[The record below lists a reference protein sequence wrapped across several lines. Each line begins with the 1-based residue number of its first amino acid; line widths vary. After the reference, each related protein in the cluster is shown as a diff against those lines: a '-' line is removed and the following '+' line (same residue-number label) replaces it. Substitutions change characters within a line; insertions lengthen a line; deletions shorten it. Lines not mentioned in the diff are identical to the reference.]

1 MARKL
6 LHHLTEPSLMGG
18 SMMRWLLLSITL
30 AVAGALFAQ
39 RVEGPY
45 RLQPEDV
52 LGIRIDPGNIVHE
65 TQIAR
70 DGLISL
76 PLIGSMRA
84 AGLTI
89 TELEQAIANRF
100 IQMDIIRRPIVSVSI
115 RYLHRPKVSVL
126 GMVNRPGSYEFKD
139 GDRVLDALS
148 LAGNYIPERAK
159 LAEAWL
165 QRIDGTVIKLDLR
178 RLLEQGDMSLNYPL
192 QDGDTIFIPEDT
204 LNRYFVGGNVKR
216 PGLYTWRPGLTVLD
230 ALGQA
235 AWETE
240 RGALSRTFVVR
251 QKPDGTTERIQ
262 VDMVKLLNRA
272 DLSQNIELQPG
283 DVVFV
288 SETRTPDF
296 DKIYRALSLIWLA
309 RNLGVLRSLW
319 RP

>member
-1 MARKL
+1 
-6 LHHLTEPSLMGG
+6 
-18 SMMRWLLLSITL
+18 MRWLLLGITL
-30 AVAGALFAQ
+30 ALAGALFAQ

-45 RLQPEDV
+45 RLQPEDIIV
-52 LGIRIDPGNIVHE
+52 IRIDPGNIIHE
-65 TQIAR
+65 TLVGR
-70 DGLISL
+70 DGIISV
-76 PLIGSMRA
+76 PKIGYLRA

-89 TELEQAIANRF
+89 SELEQVIANRF
-100 IQMDIIRRPIVSVSI
+100 IQLDLLRQPSVSVSI

-159 LAEAWL
+159 LEDAWL

-178 RLLEQGDMSLNYPL
+178 QLLEKGDQSQNHTL

-204 LNRYFVGGNVKR
+204 LNRYFVGGSVKR
-216 PGLYTWRPGLTVLD
+216 PGLYIWRPGVTVLD

-235 AWETE
+235 SWETE

-262 VDMVKLLNRA
+262 VNMVKLLNQA
-272 DLSQNIELQPG
+272 DLSQNIALQPG

-288 SETRTPDF
+288 SETRTPNF
-296 DKIYRALSLIWLA
+296 DEVYRALSLIWLA

>member
-1 MARKL
+1 
-6 LHHLTEPSLMGG
+6 
-18 SMMRWLLLSITL
+18 MRWLLIGSTL
-30 AVAGALFAQ
+30 AMAGALFAQ

-52 LGIRIDPGNIVHE
+52 LTIRIDPGNILHE
-65 TQIAR
+65 TQIGR

-76 PLIGSMRA
+76 PYIGAMRA
-84 AGLTI
+84 SGLTI
-89 TELEQAIANRF
+89 TELEQRIADRF
-100 IQMDIIRRPIVSVSI
+100 IQLDIIRKPIVSVSI
-115 RYLHRPKVSVL
+115 RYLHRPKVSVT

-159 LAEAWL
+159 LEEAWL
-165 QRIDGTVIKLDLR
+165 QRLDGEVIQLNLR
-178 RLLEQGDMSLNYPL
+178 RLLEQGDLSLNYPL

-204 LNRYFVGGNVKR
+204 QNRYFVGGEVKR

-240 RGALSRTFVVR
+240 RGTLSRTFIIR
-251 QKPDGTTERIQ
+251 QKPDGSTERIQ
-262 VDMVKLLNRA
+262 VDMIKLLRQA
-272 DLSQNIELQPG
+272 DMSQNVALQPG

-288 SETRTPDF
+288 SETRTPDW
-296 DKIYRALSLIWLA
+296 DKIYRALSLVWLA

>member
-1 MARKL
+1 
-6 LHHLTEPSLMGG
+6 
-18 SMMRWLLLSITL
+18 
-30 AVAGALFAQ
+30 
-39 RVEGPY
+39 
-45 RLQPEDV
+45 
-52 LGIRIDPGNIVHE
+52 
-65 TQIAR
+65 
-70 DGLISL
+70 
-76 PLIGSMRA
+76 
-84 AGLTI
+84 
-89 TELEQAIANRF
+89 
-100 IQMDIIRRPIVSVSI
+100 
-115 RYLHRPKVSVL
+115 
-126 GMVNRPGSYEFKD
+126 
-139 GDRVLDALS
+139 
-148 LAGNYIPERAK
+148 
-159 LAEAWL
+159 
-165 QRIDGTVIKLDLR
+165 
-178 RLLEQGDMSLNYPL
+178 
-192 QDGDTIFIPEDT
+192 
-204 LNRYFVGGNVKR
+204 VKR

>member
-1 MARKL
+1 
-6 LHHLTEPSLMGG
+6 
-18 SMMRWLLLSITL
+18 MRWLLLGFTL

-39 RVEGPY
+39 RVEGAY

-52 LGIRIDPGNIVHE
+52 LGIRIDPGGIAHE
-65 TQIAR
+65 TVVTR

-89 TELEQAIANRF
+89 AELEQAIANRF
-100 IQMDIIRRPIVSVSI
+100 IQADILRRPIVSVSI

-126 GMVNRPGSYEFKD
+126 GMVNRPGSFEFKD

-148 LAGNYIPERAK
+148 LAGGHIPERAK
-159 LAEAWL
+159 LEDAWL
-165 QRIDGTVIKLDLR
+165 QRIDGTVIKLNLR
-178 RLLEQGDMSLNYPL
+178 RLLEGGDLSQNYTI
-192 QDGDTIFIPEDT
+192 QDGDTLYIPEDT

-216 PGLYTWRPGLTVLD
+216 PGLYVWRPGLTVLD

-262 VDMVKLLNRA
+262 VDMVKLLHRA
-272 DLSQNIELQPG
+272 DMSQNIELQPG

-296 DKIYRALSLIWLA
+296 DKIYRALSLVWLA
-309 RNLGVLRSLW
+309 RNLGILRSLW

>member
-1 MARKL
+1 
-6 LHHLTEPSLMGG
+6 
-18 SMMRWLLLSITL
+18 MRWLLIGSTL
-30 AVAGALFAQ
+30 ALAGALFAQ

-52 LGIRIDPGNIVHE
+52 LTIRIDPGNILHE
-65 TQIAR
+65 AQIGR

-76 PLIGSMRA
+76 PLIGALRA
-84 AGLTI
+84 SGLTI
-89 TELEQAIANRF
+89 TELEQRIADRF
-100 IQMDIIRRPIVSVSI
+100 IQLDIFRKPIVSVSI

-159 LAEAWL
+159 LEDAWL
-165 QRIDGTVIKLDLR
+165 QRLDGEVIKLDLR
-178 RLLEQGDMSLNYPL
+178 RLLEQGDLSLNYPL
-192 QDGDTIFIPEDT
+192 QDGDTLYIPEDT
-204 LNRYFVGGNVKR
+204 QNRYFVGGEVKR
-216 PGLYTWRPGLTVLD
+216 PGLYIWRPGLTVLD

-240 RGALSRTFVVR
+240 RGTLSQTFIIR
-251 QKPDGTTERIQ
+251 QKPDGSTERIH
-262 VDMVKLLNRA
+262 VDMVKLLRKG
-272 DLSQNIELQPG
+272 DMSQNVSLQPG

-288 SETRTPDF
+288 SETRTPDW
-296 DKIYRALSLIWLA
+296 DRLYRTLSLVWLA
-309 RNLGVLRSLW
+309 RNLGILTSLW

>member
-1 MARKL
+1 
-6 LHHLTEPSLMGG
+6 
-18 SMMRWLLLSITL
+18 MRWLLISITL
-30 AVAGALFAQ
+30 AAAGVLFAQ

-52 LGIRIDPGNIVHE
+52 IVIRIDPGNILHE
-65 TQIAR
+65 TLIGR
-70 DGLISL
+70 DGIISL
-76 PLIGSMRA
+76 PKIGYMRA

-89 TELEQAIANRF
+89 SELEQAIANRF
-100 IQMDIIRRPIVSVSI
+100 VQLDLLRQPSVSVSI
-115 RYLHRPKVSVL
+115 RQLHRPKVSVL
-126 GMVNRPGSYEFKD
+126 GMVSRPGSFEFKD

-148 LAGNYIPERAK
+148 LAGGHIPERAN
-159 LAEAWL
+159 LDDAWL
-165 QRIDGTVIKLDLR
+165 QRLDGSIIKLDLR
-178 RLLEQGDMSLNYPL
+178 RLLEGGDLSQNYTL
-192 QDGDTIFIPEDT
+192 QDGDTIFVPEDT
-204 LNRYFVGGNVKR
+204 RNRYFVGGNVKR
-216 PGLYTWRPGLTVLD
+216 PGLYTWRPGVTVLD
-230 ALGQA
+230 ALGQGG
-235 AWETE
+235 WETE

-296 DKIYRALSLIWLA
+296 DKIYRALSLVWLM
-309 RNLGVLRSLW
+309 RNLGILESLW